1 MEIFGKHIF
10 GNDAEAWLKL
20 CKEQKKEWIL
30 KHTKQ
35 TDTSIIEEF
44 INNPKISKEC
54 KCLDCG
60 KSKNNGNKSD
70 RIPKEVTTV
79 AEQAENGADSERN
92 SVERP
97 KKAKRRKNK

>member
-10 GNDAEAWLKL
+10 GNDAKAWLKL

-35 TDTSIIEEF
+35 SNEILIYEF
-44 INNPKISKEC
+44 INNPNISKEC

-60 KSKNNGNKSD
+60 KNKVNESNG
-70 RIPKEVTTV
+70 ILKENATTT
-79 AEQAENGADSERN
+79 EPIEIGADSVGD
-92 SVERP
+92 SVKRQP
-97 KKAKRRKNK
+97 KSKRRKG